1 MVYSHGKT
9 SFFLNFVL
17 FKTVRFFLHFLF
29 LNIFQ
34 MSGRD
39 RHVFGGQ
46 GPQKPMPS
54 LQAEEV
60 STDGHEQR
68 W

>member
-1 MVYSHGKT
+1 MGKRL
-9 SFFLNFVL
+9 FFLIVL
-17 FKTVRFFLHFLF
+17 FKTVRFFFHFLF
-29 LNIFQ
+29 LYIFQ

-39 RHVFGGQ
+39 RYVFGGQ

-60 STDGHEQR
+60 STNGHEQR